1 MKRTISAILAALLI
15 CTLAACSNQPVEP
28 TEPPESPPT
37 SSNPVVTPDN
47 STPPESTS
55 DPTPEREP
63 YSAMDI
69 FGAEFNP
76 FGMERPD
83 IFTVFE
89 ASFSKG
95 SNKFEG
101 KCPFSLSMTGEGNM
115 YACIAYQ
122 ADVAGLGLDEGGK
135 FELLEEYRAND
146 YFCEFEGADGQIVT
160 IRQATPDDDRYEY
173 VEADGTHDFT
183 GGGCVIDITYYV
195 DEADVE
201 KYTQLVQDNYD
212 LNALSPIADYF
223 DTATDFSEC
232 GISVNLHKDEAKTFV
247 VYYVPDV
254 ETIRQNIA
262 ENVDSDWWEW
272 YGNMETYIAYND
284 AIGNKL
290 TFDSKGG
297 AVTIEQSNKDF
308 NLPPVTE
315 GSLTALGF
323 GFDDAG
329 TCGVYEE
336 REPHYKSVAI
346 ARPEWG
352 EFDGGWNIEFM
363 DTDINGYSLRI
374 TYHASEGKYQI
385 SLEKDGV
392 GCSYQS
398 YPATDDKGW
407 EEPDLDTVH
416 RMFNDAFGTKEKEL
430 YYAPLEYFEQYV
442 QEHFGMSVD
451 ELYAA
456 PKQ

>member
-1 MKRTISAILAALLI
+1 MKQIVSTLLIALLI
-15 CTLAACSNQPVEP
+15 FSLAACSNQTIEPSESPVSP
-28 TEPPESPPT
+28 PATSNPQATPES
-37 SSNPVVTPDN
+37 
-47 STPPESTS
+47 STPLESTS
-55 DPTPEREP
+55 DPTPEPTPEREP
-63 YSAMDI
+63 YAALDI
-69 FGAEFNP
+69 FEAEFNP
-76 FGMERPD
+76 FDLDGPT
-83 IFTVFE
+83 TVFE
-89 ASFSKG
+89 ARFEKG
-95 SNKFEG
+95 VAELEG
-101 KCPFSLSMTGEGNM
+101 KNPFTLSMTSSAV
-115 YACIAYQ
+115 YACIAFQ
-122 ADVAGLGLDEGGK
+122 ADVAGLGLDDGGK
-135 FELLEEYRAND
+135 GELVEAYRNNDGFLE
-146 YFCEFEGADGQIVT
+146 FTGADGRIVT
-160 IRQATPDDDRYEY
+160 IRQANPDDNRYEY
-173 VEADGTHDFT
+173 VESDGNHGFT
-183 GGGCVIDITYYV
+183 GAGCVIELTCYV
-195 DEADVE
+195 PDAELA
-201 KYTQLVQDNYD
+201 KYTQLVQDNFSIE
-212 LNALSPIADYF
+212 ALSPIAAYF

-232 GISVNLHKDEAKTFV
+232 GISVNLYKNEVQTSV
-247 VYYVPDV
+247 VYYVPDA

-262 ENVDSDWWEW
+262 SNVKSDWWEW
-272 YGNMETYIAYND
+272 KGNMETYIAYNN

-290 TFDSKGG
+290 TVDSEGG
-297 AVTIEQSNKDF
+297 AITVVQSNQH
-308 NLPPVTE
+308 LQPIAQ

-329 TCGVYEE
+329 TCGVFED
-336 REPHYKSVAI
+336 REPHYISVAI

-352 EFDGGWNIEFM
+352 EFTEDWNVEFM
-363 DTDINGYSLRI
+363 DTDIKGYSLRI

-430 YYAPLEYFEQYV
+430 YYVPLEYFEQYV

>member
-1 MKRTISAILAALLI
+1 MKRILSAILLI
-15 CTLAACSNQPVEP
+15 VLVVSLTACANQPTDAPPQGSAEP
-28 TEPPESPPT
+28 SAPPETTLPPRTESPSAQEP
-37 SSNPVVTPDN
+37 
-47 STPPESTS
+47 
-55 DPTPEREP
+55 EP
-63 YSAMDI
+63 YMLMDI

-76 FGMERPD
+76 FGMDSPS
-83 IFTVFE
+83 TVFE

-95 SNKFEG
+95 SAKLEDKN
-101 KCPFSLSMTGEGNM
+101 PFTLSMTGEGNM

-122 ADVAGLGLDEGGK
+122 ADVAGLGLNDGGK
-135 FELLEEYRAND
+135 MELLEEYLAND
-146 YFCEFEGADGQIVT
+146 GFLEFTDKDGRTVT
-160 IRQATPDDDRYEY
+160 IRQADPNDDRYEY
-173 VEADGTHDFT
+173 VEADGSHGAS
-183 GGGCVIDITYYV
+183 GGGCVIELTYYV
-195 DEADVE
+195 PDADIE
-201 KYTQLVQDNYD
+201 KYTELVRDNYD

-232 GISVNLHKDEAKTFV
+232 GISVNLYKNEAKTFV
-247 VYYVPDV
+247 VYYVPDA

-262 ENVDSDWWEW
+262 SNIESDWWEW

-297 AVTIEQSNKDF
+297 AVTVEQTNNSF
-308 NLPPVTE
+308 NSPTITDD
-315 GSLTALGF
+315 SLTALGF

-329 TCGVYEE
+329 TCGVYED

-352 EFDGGWNIEFM
+352 EHPDDWNIEFM
-363 DTDINGYSLRI
+363 DTDIKGYSLRI
-374 TYHASEGKYQI
+374 TYHADDGRYHI
-385 SLEKDGV
+385 SVDKDGES
-392 GCSYQS
+392 CAYDC
-398 YPATDDKGW
+398 YPDKDEFGW
-407 EEPDLDTVH
+407 EYPDIETVH
-416 RMFNDAFGTKEKEL
+416 RMFGDAFDSQGKEL
-430 YYAPLEYFEQYV
+430 YYPALAYFEQYV